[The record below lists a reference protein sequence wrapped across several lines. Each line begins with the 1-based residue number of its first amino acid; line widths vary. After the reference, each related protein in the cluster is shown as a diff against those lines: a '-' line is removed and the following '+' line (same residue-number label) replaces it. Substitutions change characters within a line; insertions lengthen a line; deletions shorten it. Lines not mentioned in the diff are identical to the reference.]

1 MISDRGAKISKAHHV
16 YTFGNMLDTSFLK
29 TKLAFPLI
37 FLINTN
43 GKLYSVILE
52 REEIGLQ

>member
-1 MISDRGAKISKAHHV
+1 MISDRGTKISKAHHV
-16 YTFGNMLDTSFLK
+16 YTFGSMLDISFLK

-37 FLINTN
+37 FLINPN

-52 REEIGLQ
+52 REQIGPQ